1 MAVQLNLQS
10 HSGERMAMQL
20 TTKNQTVLLTPKEA
34 AARLRVS
41 ESTLAKWR
49 MTALRELAFVKVG
62 HKVLYD
68 EREVERFI
76 AAQMRKSTSDT
87 GAEAA

>member
-1 MAVQLNLQS
+1 MQLNLQS
-10 HSGERMAMQL
+10 HSAERMAMQL
-20 TTKNQTVLLTPKEA
+20 TTTKNQTVLLTPKEA

-49 MTALRELAFVKVG
+49 MTALRALAFVKVG

-76 AAQMRKSTSDT
+76 AARMRKSTSDT
-87 GAEAA
+87 GAAAA

>member
-1 MAVQLNLQS
+1 
-10 HSGERMAMQL
+10 MAMQPNI
-20 TTKNQTVLLTPKEA
+20 KIQTVLLTPKEA

-49 MTALRELAFVKVG
+49 MTALRALPFVKVG
-62 HKVLYD
+62 HKVVYA

-76 AAQMRKSTSDT
+76 AAQMRKSTSDN
-87 GAEAA
+87 GREAA